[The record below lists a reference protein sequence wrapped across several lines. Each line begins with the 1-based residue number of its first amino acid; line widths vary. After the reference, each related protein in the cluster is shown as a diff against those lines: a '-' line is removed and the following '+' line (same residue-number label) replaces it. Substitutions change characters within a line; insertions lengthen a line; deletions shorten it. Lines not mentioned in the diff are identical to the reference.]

1 MKRKT
6 ATARKQPFP
15 GIHWKWWDK
24 FQAPAAGRIKQNCAN
39 GKGISVATAW
49 NRKTGI
55 PRKVSGCSGKCRAFH
70 LHLNRSNKIFCL
82 IGKRSRS
89 WLFIY
94 SALLQLI
101 SIVNTRPNDFRDKL
115 KSTWELV
122 LSVLRLCWVKNSL

>member
-6 ATARKQPFP
+6 ATARKQRFP
-15 GIHWKWWDK
+15 GNIEN
-24 FQAPAAGRIKQNCAN
+24 GGINSRRRIKQNCAN
-39 GKGISVATAW
+39 GKEISVPKAW